1 MTSPARLARTI
12 VRTTAVQPLE
22 ALIAQL
28 PSSSG
33 ALAFVRGDDGLVG
46 WGEAARLEVS
56 GAGRFEAARTWWQ
69 DLVAGWDVED
79 DLAVPGSGPVVFGS
93 FSFDEDA
100 VSVLVVPQVVLGRRD
115 GASWLTTVDGTGPTV
130 HPEPVRR
137 PDGLRYSA
145 GRTSVTAWHQVVEE
159 AVRRIRAGS
168 LAKVVLAYDLVA
180 AAESDIDARYVL
192 AGLAQRYPDCWAF
205 AVEDLVG
212 ATPELLLRRTGDRV
226 VSRVLAGTTGRGADV
241 AADKAGLAALLS
253 SPKEREEHRYAVES
267 VAAALEPF
275 TRLLS
280 VPSEPYVLELPNVA
294 HLASDVS
301 GVLDRPADAFELV
314 GALHPTAAVG
324 GTPTDAAVRLIAEL
338 ETADRGRYSGPVGW
352 VDACGDGEWGIALR
366 CAQLTGRTARLFAGC
381 GIVAD
386 SDADA
391 EVAETLTK
399 FVPVRDALE
408 GVRGVRGERSRAT
421 SSINWN

>member
-1 MTSPARLARTI
+1 
-12 VRTTAVQPLE
+12 
-22 ALIAQL
+22 
-28 PSSSG
+28 
-33 ALAFVRGDDGLVG
+33 
-46 WGEAARLEVS
+46 
-56 GAGRFEAARTWWQ
+56 
-69 DLVAGWDVED
+69 
-79 DLAVPGSGPVVFGS
+79 
-93 FSFDEDA
+93 
-100 VSVLVVPQVVLGRRD
+100 
-115 GASWLTTVDGTGPTV
+115 
-130 HPEPVRR
+130 
-137 PDGLRYSA
+137 
-145 GRTSVTAWHQVVEE
+145 
-159 AVRRIRAGS
+159 
-168 LAKVVLAYDLVA
+168 
-180 AAESDIDARYVL
+180 
-192 AGLAQRYPDCWAF
+192 
-205 AVEDLVG
+205 
-212 ATPELLLRRTGDRV
+212 
-226 VSRVLAGTTGRGADV
+226 
-241 AADKAGLAALLS
+241 
-253 SPKEREEHRYAVES
+253 
-267 VAAALEPF
+267 
-275 TRLLS
+275 
-280 VPSEPYVLELPNVA
+280 
-294 HLASDVS
+294 VS

>member
-1 MTSPARLARTI
+1 VTSPARLARTI
-12 VRTTAVQPLE
+12 VRTTAMEPLG
-22 ALIAQL
+22 ALISQL

-56 GAGRFEAARTWWQ
+56 GPDRFEAARTWWQ

-115 GASWLTTVDGTGPTV
+115 GASWLTTVDGTGPRV
-130 HPEPVRR
+130 VPEPVLR
-137 PDGLRYSA
+137 PEGLRYSA

-180 AAESDIDARYVL
+180 ASESDIDARYLL
-192 AGLAQRYPDCWAF
+192 AGLAQRYPDCWSF

-226 VSRVLAGTTGRGADV
+226 VSRVLAGTTGRGAD
-241 AADKAGLAALLS
+241 ATADRAGLAALLS
-253 SPKEREEHRYAVES
+253 SAKEREEHRYAVES
-267 VAAALEPF
+267 VSAALEPF

-280 VPSEPYVLELPNVA
+280 VPGEPYVLELPNVA

-408 GVRGVRGERSRAT
+408 GVRGERSRAT
-421 SSINWN
+421 SSITWN